1 MPRKL
6 KHPPA
11 PRAVEAPALPMTP
24 ADLKLAEHA
33 AVSAFVRL
41 PPSSRWRV
49 MQKLRTTFCVS
60 RVRVV
65 REQIDDDELLL
76 EDAL

>member
-6 KHPPA
+6 KSQPPKPPA
-11 PRAVEAPALPMTP
+11 APAVPTA
-24 ADLKLAEHA
+24 ADIKLAEHA
-33 AVSAFVRL
+33 AINAFVRL

-65 REQIDDDELLL
+65 REQIDDDFDELLWKDVL
-76 EDAL
+76 

>member
-6 KHPPA
+6 KRPPE
-11 PRAVEAPALPMTP
+11 PPALPTTP
-24 ADLKLAEHA
+24 ADIKLAEHA
-33 AVSAFVRL
+33 AISAFVRL

-65 REQIDDDELLL
+65 REQVDDDELLL

>member
-6 KHPPA
+6 KHPRP
-11 PRAVEAPALPMTP
+11 PERPALPTTP
-24 ADLKLAEHA
+24 AAIKQAEHA

-65 REQIDDDELLL
+65 REQIDDDFDELLWKDVL
-76 EDAL
+76 